1 MPLPIPV
8 VMAGIGAVAKGAG
21 AVNSYFQQRK
31 AQRQLD
37 ALGREALPMYS
48 VNPAIARLYSGAL
61 GEVARPEGY
70 SGAER
75 GMFQQNLARGLNTQ
89 AANARSM
96 GGGSM
101 SRAISGVL
109 AGNQLNQLNQFAAQ
123 DAGLARQNRNAAY
136 SRLMGAANTMQGIGN
151 QNTSMLANRRLRQ
164 EELLGQAI
172 ASQRAYRT
180 NALNSLGSDLTTAG
194 TYGLMGGGFGGG
206 GEKTTGA
213 QGSLPFGIN
222 RFASGST
229 GMEGY
234 KLGDMAR
241 QDAIK
246 NRNKMSGFGAYNN
259 QFARP
264 AAPFAPYN
272 SGMPDSNPDFLRYLR
287 GSLTPS
293 GRRPSNANPFAGDAY
308 DAMGALD
315 DGSLSTGFYR
325 R

>member
-1 MPLPIPV
+1 MALLPLA
-8 VMAGIGAVAKGAG
+8 MMGIGAVAKGAG
-21 AVNSYFQQRK
+21 AVDSYFQQRK

-48 VNPAIARLYSGAL
+48 VNPAIARLYSGAV

-89 AANARSM
+89 AYNARSM

-164 EELLGQAI
+164 EEMLGQAI

-194 TYGLMGGGFGGG
+194 TYGLYGKQ
-206 GEKTTGA
+206 GEDDGDDTIGD
-213 QGSLPFGIN
+213 LPFGIN
-222 RFASGST
+222 PYTRGST
-229 GMEGY
+229 GMNNY
-234 KLGDMAR
+234 KFGDMAR

-246 NRNKMSGFGAYNN
+246 NRNKMRGAGAYNN
-259 QFARP
+259 TAF
-264 AAPFAPYN
+264 
-272 SGMPDSNPDFLRYLR
+272 DF
-287 GSLTPS
+287 G
-293 GRRPSNANPFAGDAY
+293 GIN
-308 DAMGALD
+308 
-315 DGSLSTGFYR
+315 DGSPVR
-325 R
+325 IR

>member
-1 MPLPIPV
+1 MPPFAIPL
-8 VMAGIGAVAKGAG
+8 VMAGVGALSKGAG
-21 AVNSYFQQRK
+21 AVDSYFQQRK

-37 ALGREALPMYS
+37 ELGRQPLPMYS

-164 EELLGQAI
+164 EEMLGQAI

-194 TYGLMGGGFGGG
+194 TYGLYGDEGKGVDFSKMFGRKQPPRFNPERAKKQASLYDFSGGNLNVDVYPNEAPAFNP
-206 GEKTTGA
+206 EA
-213 QGSLPFGIN
+213 ARRQASL
-222 RFASGST
+222 
-229 GMEGY
+229 
-234 KLGDMAR
+234 
-241 QDAIK
+241 
-246 NRNKMSGFGAYNN
+246 YN
-259 QFARP
+259 F
-264 AAPFAPYN
+264 
-272 SGMPDSNPDFLRYLR
+272 
-287 GSLTPS
+287 
-293 GRRPSNANPFAGDAY
+293 
-308 DAMGALD
+308 
-315 DGSLSTGFYR
+315 
-325 R
+325 